1 VNNLAKK
8 KYFFKVLVAGPPG
21 AGKTSFLRRYIKD
34 KFDESIMMTIGV
46 DFYLKV
52 LDFNE
57 NLTCSL
63 QLWDFGGQKQFEKL
77 HETYV
82 KGASGALLLIDLTRI
97 PNMNIVIKW
106 MDIVRLEKKDLP
118 VVILGSKADL
128 KELII
133 VDKGYIKKIMNK
145 FNINHYLKTSAK
157 TGVNVDKAFQFIV
170 EEILKKKNII

>member
-1 VNNLAKK
+1 VNNLEKR

-21 AGKTSFLRRYIKD
+21 AGKTSLLRRYIKG
-34 KFDESIMMTIGV
+34 KFDESTLMTIGV
-46 DFYLKV
+46 DFYYKV
-52 LDFNE
+52 LEFNE

-97 PNMNIVIKW
+97 PDMDIVIKW
-106 MDIVRLEKKDLP
+106 MNIVRLEKENLP
-118 VVILGSKADL
+118 VVILGSKTDL

-133 VDKGYIKKIMNK
+133 VDEGFMKKIMDI

-157 TGVNVDKAFQFIV
+157 TGVNVDKAFRFIV